1 MSHFEVIDLFAGP
14 GGLGEGFASY
24 SNYERFK
31 ILCSVEMDSYAC
43 QTLSGRKAL
52 LLANENGDQKFHN
65 RYLQRLLN
73 GGRQPI
79 GEELSGSLWNS
90 ATKMVV
96 DAEMGT
102 SKGNAKVDEALNK
115 LKPNDRRV
123 LIGGPPCQAYS
134 LVGRARNAGNA
145 KYDPKTDNRN
155 YLYTEYLRVLN
166 KVKPAVFIME
176 NVKGMNSAKI
186 DGKPIITQIFQD
198 LADPGK
204 AIAGKTS
211 ATYRLYSL
219 TTDLTDLTG
228 ETDPNHLDPKD
239 FVIRCEDY
247 GIPQARHR
255 VIIFGVRL
263 DIGKKPELLV
273 KAPVQKTVRDTI
285 IHLPPLR
292 SGFTDKGLRNND
304 FATTIVKA
312 IQSLS
317 REATK
322 THTHKY
328 LAEAYRKQLE
338 KIDFSSLN
346 FIQGNVCFREHGVAN
361 HFSRKHMLSDL
372 MRYFHAAVWSNL
384 NGESPKGESGFPLS
398 SLSPDH
404 KNWSTG
410 KFNDRFRC
418 QSWDRP
424 STTIVSHISKDGHYF
439 IHPDPAQC
447 RSLSVREAALLQTF
461 PENYIFEGPQTAQ
474 FHQVGNA
481 VPVELARQ
489 IAKIVEQI
497 LN

>member
-24 SNYERFK
+24 SNHERFK

-43 QTLSGRKAL
+43 QTLCGRKAL
-52 LLANENGDQKFHN
+52 LLANENGDQKFHD

-73 GGRQPI
+73 GRQKPI
-79 GEELSGSLWNS
+79 GEELDGSLWNS
-90 ATKMVV
+90 ATNMVIA
-96 DAEMGT
+96 AEMGT
-102 SKGNAKVDEALNK
+102 SEGNARVDAALNK

-166 KVKPAVFIME
+166 QVKPAVFVME

-186 DGKPIITQIFQD
+186 DGTPIISQIFQD

-204 AIAGKTS
+204 AITGKTS

-219 TTDLTDLTG
+219 TQDLTDLTG

-255 VIIFGVRL
+255 VIIFGVRS

-285 IHLPPLR
+285 MHLPPLR
-292 SGFTDKGLRNND
+292 SGFTDRSLRNSD
-304 FATTIVKA
+304 FAKTIEKS

-317 REATK
+317 REASK
-322 THTHKY
+322 NPRNGY
-328 LAEAYRKQLE
+328 LSEAYQNQLD
-338 KIDFSSLN
+338 KIDFSTLK
-346 FIQGNVCFREHGVAN
+346 FIQENVCFSEHGVAN

-372 MRYFHAAVWSNL
+372 VRYFHAAVWSDL
-384 NGESPKGESGFPLS
+384 NGVSPKGENGFPLP
-398 SLSPDH
+398 SLTPDH
-404 KNWSTG
+404 KNWRSG

-447 RSLSVREAALLQTF
+447 RSLSAREAAFLQTF
-461 PENYIFEGPQTAQ
+461 PEDYIFEGPQTAQ

-489 IAKIVEQI
+489 IAKIVDQI

>member
-1 MSHFEVIDLFAGP
+1 LSHLEVIDLFAGP

-24 SNYERFK
+24 SNHERFK
-31 ILCSVEMDSYAC
+31 ILYSVEMDSYAC
-43 QTLSGRKAL
+43 QTLRGRKAL
-52 LLANENGDQKFHN
+52 LLANENGDQKFHD
-65 RYLQRLLN
+65 RYLQRLFN
-73 GGRQPI
+73 GRHQPI
-79 GEELSGSLWNS
+79 GEELDGTLWNS
-90 ATKMVV
+90 AKNMVIA
-96 DAEMGT
+96 AEMGT
-102 SKGNAKVDEALNK
+102 SEGNAKVDNVLNK

-145 KYDPKTDNRN
+145 KYDPKTDKRN

-166 KVKPAVFIME
+166 KVKPAVFVME
-176 NVKGMNSAKI
+176 NVKGINSAKI
-186 DGKPIITQIFQD
+186 DGQPIISQILED

-204 AIAGKTS
+204 VIAGKTS

-219 TTDLTDLTG
+219 TTDLIDLTG

-255 VIIFGVRL
+255 VIIFGVRS
-263 DIGKKPELLV
+263 DIAKKPELLV
-273 KAPVQKTVRDTI
+273 KVPVQRTVRNTI
-285 IHLPPLR
+285 RHLPPLR
-292 SGFTDKGLRNND
+292 SGFTDIDLRDND
-304 FATTIVKA
+304 FATTLAKA
-312 IQSLS
+312 IHSLS
-317 REATK
+317 REASK
-322 THTHKY
+322 THKHKY
-328 LAEAYRKQLE
+328 LAEAYRNQLD
-338 KIDFSSLN
+338 KLDFSSLK
-346 FIQGNVCFREHGVAN
+346 FVQDSVCFREHGVAN

-372 MRYFHAAVWSNL
+372 VRYFHAAVWSGLKN
-384 NGESPKGESGFPLS
+384 ESPKGEDGFPLP
-398 SLSPDH
+398 SLTPDH

-461 PENYIFEGPQTAQ
+461 PEDYIFEGPQTAQ

-481 VPVELARQ
+481 VPVDLARQ
-489 IAKIVEQI
+489 IAGIVSEI

>member
-24 SNYERFK
+24 SNHKRFK
-31 ILCSVEMDSYAC
+31 IRCSVEMDPYAC
-43 QTLSGRKAL
+43 QTLRGRKAL
-52 LLANENGDQKFHN
+52 LLANEHGDQKFHD
-65 RYLQRLLN
+65 RYFQRLLN
-73 GGRQPI
+73 GRQQPI
-79 GEELSGSLWNS
+79 EDELDGSLWNS
-90 ATKMVV
+90 ATNMVIA
-96 DAEMGT
+96 AEMGT
-102 SKGNAKVDEALNK
+102 PEGNARVDEALNT

-134 LVGRARNAGNA
+134 LVGRARNASNA
-145 KYDPKTDNRN
+145 KYDPKKDNRN

-166 KVKPAVFIME
+166 KVKPAVFVME

-186 DGKPIITQIFQD
+186 DGKPIISQIFQD

-204 AIAGKTS
+204 AITGKTN

-219 TTDLTDLTG
+219 TKDLTDLTG
-228 ETDPNHLDPKD
+228 ETDSNHLDPKD

-255 VIIFGVRL
+255 VIIFGVRS

-285 IHLPPLR
+285 RHLPTLR
-292 SGFTDKGLRNND
+292 SGFTDRGLRDSD
-304 FATTIVKA
+304 FATTVVKS
-312 IQSLS
+312 IQALS
-317 REATK
+317 REASK
-322 THTHKY
+322 THKHRY
-328 LAEAYRKQLE
+328 LADAYRNQLD
-338 KIDFSSLN
+338 KIDFSSLK
-346 FIQGNVCFREHGVAN
+346 FIQENVCFREHGVAN

-372 MRYFHAAVWSNL
+372 MRYFHAAVWSDIEN
-384 NGESPKGESGFPLS
+384 ESPKGEDGFPLP
-398 SLSPDH
+398 SLTPDH
-404 KNWSTG
+404 KNWNTG

-461 PENYIFEGPQTAQ
+461 PEDYIFEGPQTAQ

-489 IAKIVEQI
+489 IAEIVHK
-497 LN
+497 LLL